1 MMPETSRLLL
11 RPFTMND
18 ADDVFDYA
26 KHPEVGPRCGWP
38 PHENRDVSVQ
48 ILTEHLIPDNGAQD
62 YAIVAKATGKVIGSI
77 GVKTMTEPCLDL
89 PLPYCEI
96 GYALHADH
104 WGKGLMPEAAQAIID
119 MIFSAEDVDD
129 IYISHADFN
138 LQSRRVIEKCG
149 FQKIAETERYMPAID
164 VRRMS
169 WYYRLRRSDWQRN

>member
-1 MMPETSRLLL
+1 MTIETSRLLL
-11 RPFTMND
+11 RPFTMDD

-38 PHENRDVSVQ
+38 PHENREVSVQ
-48 ILTEHLIPDNGAQD
+48 ILAEHLIPDNGEQSF
-62 YAIVAKATGKVIGSI
+62 AIVDKTSGRVIASI
-77 GVKTMTEPCLDL
+77 GVKTMTEPCLDF

-96 GYALHADH
+96 GYALHVDY
-104 WGKGLMPEAAQAIID
+104 WGKGLMPEAVNAIID
-119 MIFSAEDVDD
+119 MIFSTGDVDE

-149 FQKIAETERYMPAID
+149 FEKIAETERYMPAID

-169 WYYRLRRSDWQRN
+169 WYYRLRRSDRQRS